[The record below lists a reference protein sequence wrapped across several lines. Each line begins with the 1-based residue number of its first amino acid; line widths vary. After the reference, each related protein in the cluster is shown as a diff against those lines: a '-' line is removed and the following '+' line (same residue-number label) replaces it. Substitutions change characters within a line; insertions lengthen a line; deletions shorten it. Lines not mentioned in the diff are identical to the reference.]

1 MPHAGLFSLLAKG
14 PICRR
19 TEPTEFRQTIRARLS
34 GDARL
39 GQDSAGPALAEGSYR
54 KNLCEI
60 SGSISPTDGERH
72 RERLK
77 LSAQK
82 IQGRTHATARDPKR
96 NSGILPDASSRL
108 TSLQFRET
116 TCH

>member
-54 KNLCEI
+54 KNLREI
-60 SGSISPTDGERH
+60 SGSISPTD
-72 RERLK
+72 RERNCARIAHSTKEAVMLSEAKHLCFVSVRAIDAK
-77 LSAQK
+77 LNRDSSP
-82 IQGRTHATARDPKR
+82 ATTG
-96 NSGILPDASSRL
+96 S
-108 TSLQFRET
+108 E
-116 TCH
+116 